1 MKRLLLILLPVAI
14 LASGCAGTA
23 KIRRPSASNAS
34 AGEVALPEATLI
46 VGERLTFL
54 AAWKGIPV
62 ARATA
67 TVDALMSFK
76 EYEVYKVVVTAKTNK
91 FLSKLFRV
99 EDTFT
104 SYVDKEKLISR
115 RYEAI
120 IREGKYKKDLVV
132 DYDLDRGI
140 AMNKNLL
147 DGTVKES
154 PIEKDVHDPISAAYS
169 LRTMPIKVGDEVRMT
184 VNLNEKNY
192 KVIADVEKAVTIDLS
207 GVGEFGAF
215 LIRPYVILEGKRQK
229 RGKAWG
235 CLSTGK
241 KRLAAYMA
249 VRVLEIPWIGE
260 VTATLEKVE
269 YLKEPGLK

>member
-1 MKRLLLILLPVAI
+1 MKKFLLMLLPVI
-14 LASGCAGTA
+14 MLVSGCAGTA
-23 KIRRPSASNAS
+23 KIRRPSVSEVS
-34 AGEVALPEATLI
+34 AGKVALPTASLT
-46 VGERLTFL
+46 VGEKFTFL
-54 AAWKGIPV
+54 VAWKGIPV
-62 ARATA
+62 GRATA
-67 TVDALMSFK
+67 TVESLMNFK

-115 RYEAI
+115 HYEAI
-120 IREGKYKKDLVV
+120 IREGRYKKDLVV

-140 AMNKNLL
+140 AINTNLL

-192 KVIADVEKAVTIDLS
+192 KVIADVEKAARIDLPK
-207 GVGEFGAF
+207 VGEFGAF

-235 CLSTGK
+235 YLSTDK
-241 KRLAAYMA
+241 KRLAAYIA

-269 YLKEPGLK
+269 YR